1 MRADRA
7 LVSDQRTPTTNVPL
21 MNEAHL
27 RPIERRVLA
36 MQDEGVHIEE
46 IARRIDKSPAHV
58 ERVIE
63 WTEIPRSGPRARRM
77 PTAIEQRVMDMRRDG
92 DSYVEIAARFKRSPK
107 YIKQVEGLGHYS
119 LGLDLLT

>member
-1 MRADRA
+1 M
-7 LVSDQRTPTTNVPL
+7 SDQRTLTTNVPP

-27 RPIERRVLA
+27 RPVERRVLA
-36 MQDEGVHIEE
+36 MQDEGVHIDE
-46 IARRIDKSPAHV
+46 IARRIDRSPAHV

-63 WTEIPRSGPRARRM
+63 WTEIPRNGPRTRRM
-77 PTAIEQRVMDMRRDG
+77 PTAIEQRVMDMRADG
-92 DSYVEIAARFKRSPK
+92 DTYVAIGARFKRSPE